1 VFEEVIKA
9 SKDKKTS
16 MDEIKNLV
24 MKRSIATK
32 KGLRFVDEEDI
43 ENNNSLI
50 QDKIGCV
57 KK

>member
-9 SKDKKTS
+9 SKDKKAS

-32 KGLRFVDEEDI
+32 KGLQFIDEEEI
-43 ENNNSLI
+43 
-50 QDKIGCV
+50 
-57 KK
+57 